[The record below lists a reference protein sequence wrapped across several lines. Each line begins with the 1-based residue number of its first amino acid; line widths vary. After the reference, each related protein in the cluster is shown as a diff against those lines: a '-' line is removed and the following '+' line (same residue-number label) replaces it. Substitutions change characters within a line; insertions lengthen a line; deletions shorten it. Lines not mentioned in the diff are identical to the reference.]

1 MTLNKSLPPV
11 RLNQL
16 GYRPRDEK
24 VACVA
29 DAQGRFEVLAYPE
42 LTGVLSGEIGPLE
55 RDPASGDQVAY
66 ADLTALTAPGT
77 YVVRTDLGDSLPFTI
92 GEDVYKDVLQ
102 AALRFFTLQRCGQD
116 LPEALAGK
124 HAHAACHLGEAT
136 VYGTDIK
143 KKVLGGWHDAGDYG
157 RYVSAAGKA
166 VMDLLLAQRDY
177 PDRFRS
183 ALLEEVR
190 YELDWML
197 RMQDETTGGVYHK
210 LTSKAFVPLDVMPDT
225 CSVPMYLSPI
235 SSTATGDF
243 AGVCAYASLFYRQ
256 TDPVYADTLVQAAKK
271 AYAWLKAHPD
281 VPGFKNPPGI
291 STGEYGDEDDSDER
305 ALAAAALCLASG
317 EPDYVEDLRPLLGK
331 STGTGWE
338 DMGLYAVLLYLQ
350 MPQARRDEAL
360 FVKAK
365 ETLLKKARELARAAG
380 REAYG
385 VTLGSD
391 QYIWGSNMD
400 VASHGMVLLLA
411 DDFAPGQGYRQTAQN
426 QLHYLLGRNA
436 NCLSFITGFGSMA
449 ARHPHHR
456 PSVSVKEAMPG
467 MLAGGPNSGLQDGI
481 DKDRLSALPPARQY
495 IDHWDAY
502 ASNEVTIYWNSPL
515 VYLLAAFQ

>member
-1 MTLNKSLPPV
+1 MTLNRSLPPV

-16 GYRPRDEK
+16 GYKPQDEK
-24 VACVA
+24 IACVM
-29 DAQGRFEVLAYPE
+29 DAQGRFEALTYPE
-42 LTGVLSGEIGPLE
+42 LSVVLTGGIGPLIQ
-55 RDPASGDQVAY
+55 DDASGERVAY
-66 ADLTALTAPGT
+66 ADLTELREPGT
-77 YVVRTDLGDSLPFTI
+77 YILRTALGDSLPFRV
-92 GEDVYKDVLQ
+92 GGDVYNDALQ

-124 HAHAACHLGEAT
+124 HAHGACHLDEAT
-136 VYGTDIK
+136 VYGTNNR

-166 VMDLLLAQRDY
+166 VIDLLLAQRDHASL
-177 PDRFRS
+177 FGS
-183 ALLEEVR
+183 ALLDEVR

-197 RMQDETTGGVYHK
+197 QMQDESTGGVYHK
-210 LTSKAFVPLDVMPDT
+210 LTSKAFVPLDVMPDA
-225 CSVPMYLSPI
+225 CSVPLYLSPI
-235 SSTATGDF
+235 SATATGDF

-256 TDPVYADTLVQAAKK
+256 TDPGYADTLVKAAKK
-271 AYAWLKAHPD
+271 AYSWLKAHPD
-281 VPGFKNPPGI
+281 VPGFRNPSGI
-291 STGEYGDEDDSDER
+291 STGEYGDGDDSDER
-305 ALAAAALCLASG
+305 ALAAAALCLAAD
-317 EPDYVEDLRPLLGK
+317 EPDCLEDLRPMLGK

-360 FVKAK
+360 YLKAK
-365 ETLLKKARELARAAG
+365 DTLLGKASELSRAAG

-385 VTLGSD
+385 VTLNSD

-400 VASHGMVLLLA
+400 AASHGMVLLLA
-411 DDFAPGQGYRQTAQN
+411 DAFVPGQGYRQTAQN

-436 NCLSFITGFGSMA
+436 NCMSYLTGFGSMA
-449 ARHPHHR
+449 AMHPHHR

-467 MLAGGPNSGLQDGI
+467 MLVGGPNSGLQDGV
-481 DKDRLSALPPARQY
+481 DQARLSALPPARQY

-515 VYLLAAFQ
+515 VYLLSAFQ